1 MDGWQMIFAAALAL
15 ACIAGRRDRLIVGV
29 MLANFA
35 ATLTFAATPL
45 TVGVADILCLCVL
58 ITGSQRARVV
68 AAFFAAMSAI
78 YPIGLWFGLTAPT
91 IYTIVDALAFLQ
103 LVVVGRGDHGIA
115 YCRRHLGRLRDRAG
129 LPVVHRNHPPSGSG
143 LAAQVR
149 GGERP

>member
-1 MDGWQMIFAAALAL
+1 MIFATALAL

-29 MLANFA
+29 MLANFT

-45 TVGVADILCLCVL
+45 TVGVADIICLAIL

-68 AAFFAAMSAI
+68 AAFFAAMAAI
-78 YPIGLWFGLTAPT
+78 YPIGLCLGLTSPA

-115 YCRRHLGRLRDRAG
+115 YCRRHLGRLRDRTD
-129 LPVVHRNHPPSGSG
+129 LSVVHRDYPASNAGV
-143 LAAQVR
+143 AAEASCE
-149 GGERP
+149 ERR